1 MDKRLVFIVGI
12 QKSGTSLLFRML
24 QETEYAENP
33 FKNEGHD
40 FWGNVPPFSPKE
52 FPAGT
57 IYQRSGGNMGHEIDA
72 EDAAGDVQK
81 ELYKRLASVKTNAPV
96 IVNKN
101 PYNTVRLPWL
111 RKLFP
116 DSIIIGMVRRAVP
129 NVYSLLK
136 KFYPHKDQ
144 GMPPEDGWWGIKP
157 KGWRLMVSEDKLA
170 QCSLQWRAINN
181 KLWLDRGYLDMLIG
195 YHSFCA
201 SPVPFMEEILSL
213 ALSDKIHLDIN
224 YPPLKCFDSEYL
236 SGSRLTSKN
245 RYYRKTGTFEVPQKE
260 PIEVKELSQNKISR
274 INEICGDLEKTI
286 DVLTLV

>member
-1 MDKRLVFIVGI
+1 MDKKLVFIVGI

-40 FWGNVPPFSPKE
+40 FWGNVPPFSPKG

-57 IYQRSGGNMGHEIDA
+57 IYQRSGGDMGHEIDA
-72 EDAAGDVQK
+72 EDAAGDIQR
-81 ELYKRLASVKTNAPV
+81 ELHRRLAGLKTNAPV

-157 KGWRLMVSEDKLA
+157 KGWRQMVSGDKLA
-170 QCSLQWRAINN
+170 QSSLQWRAINN
-181 KLWLDRGYLDMLIG
+181 KLWLDRRYLDMLIG

-201 SPVPFMEEILSL
+201 SPVKYIEEILSL
-213 ALSDKIHLDIN
+213 ALSDKIHLTVK
-224 YPPLKCFDSEYL
+224 YPPIKCFDSEYQT
-236 SGSRLTSKN
+236 GSCLMSKN
-245 RYYRKTGTFEVPQKE
+245 RYYRKTGTFETPPKE
-260 PIEVKELSQNKISR
+260 PIEVNAFSKNEISR
-274 INEICGDLEKTI
+274 VNEICGDVEKTI
-286 DVLTLV
+286 DVLT